1 MTEGASAN
9 WGSETRSVEAYIK
22 VMQSIEH
29 LRVFTPDGTIL
40 SRQKAKQALD
50 LDPNYASAKEL
61 FA

>member
-1 MTEGASAN
+1 LTQSASAN

-22 VMQSIEH
+22 VMPSIEH
-29 LRVFTPDGTIL
+29 LRAFTPDGNIL
-40 SRQKAKQALD
+40 SRPKAQEALD